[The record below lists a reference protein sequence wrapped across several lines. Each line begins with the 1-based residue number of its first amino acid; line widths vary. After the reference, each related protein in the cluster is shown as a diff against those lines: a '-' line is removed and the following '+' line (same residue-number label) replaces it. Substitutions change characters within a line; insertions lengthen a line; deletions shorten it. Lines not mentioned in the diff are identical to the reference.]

1 MNPNPNP
8 NLNPSNPNEAAR
20 PASTADLLRAA
31 RAVAPEL
38 DPEARRPEA
47 VPAPVQR
54 DGDRGGHM
62 EAPAAAATA
71 ATREAQP
78 QAPGA
83 ATTEGERPVALFA
96 PDVCQHFRA
105 HWDEVQIGFVD
116 DPLQSVKRADELV
129 AQVMTSLAA
138 TFARERAQL
147 ENFMATQGQGG
158 PDTENLRVAL
168 RRYRSFFQRLLTL

>member
-8 NLNPSNPNEAAR
+8 SLNPNNPNEAAR
-20 PASTADLLRAA
+20 PASTADLVRAA
-31 RAVAPEL
+31 RAVPATEPETL
-38 DPEARRPEA
+38 DRPEA
-47 VPAPVQR
+47 VPPQR
-54 DGDRGGHM
+54 PDGGDGSVRHM
-62 EAPAAAATA
+62 EAPSAAAAAATRMQQQPIAAA
-71 ATREAQP
+71 ATEA
-78 QAPGA
+78 
-83 ATTEGERPVALFA
+83 ERPVALFP

-147 ENFMATQGQGG
+147 ENFMATQGQDG